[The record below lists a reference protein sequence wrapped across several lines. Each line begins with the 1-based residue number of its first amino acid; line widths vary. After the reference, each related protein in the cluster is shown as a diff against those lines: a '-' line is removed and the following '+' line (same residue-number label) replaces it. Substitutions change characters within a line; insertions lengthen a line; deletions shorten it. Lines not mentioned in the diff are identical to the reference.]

1 MATCSS
7 ILAWKIPWTEKPGGL
22 ESMGHKESEMTEL
35 THTVTIRTPSSVLS
49 KLDLSVLLLVLFLP
63 FLCSLLLT
71 ELLPLSQLL
80 ESPVTAS
87 KNSA

>member
-22 ESMGHKESEMTEL
+22 QSMGHKESEMTEH
-35 THTVTIRTPSSVLS
+35 THSVTIRTPSSVLS

-80 ESPVTAS
+80 ESSVTAS

>member
-22 ESMGHKESEMTEL
+22 QSMGHKESEMTEL
-35 THTVTIRTPSSVLS
+35 TRTVTIRTPSSVLS

-71 ELLPLSQLL
+71 ELLTLSQLL